1 MANTVKHINNRIH
14 SLDALRAFTLIG
26 ILFIH
31 TSQLFNY
38 NNPHNDIL
46 FTNIDHNAIY
56 LFIDKY
62 LTDRFRIIFSILF
75 GVSFYLLSNN
85 SYYPKKKF
93 VWRCMILILIGI
105 INKTFY
111 TTDILLL
118 YGVCGIMMLPFL
130 KLKINKILCLAIFLW
145 SIKIISY
152 HYNIQILE
160 NRDYGI
166 RYLMQQN
173 FITVIQYPINYAI
186 FDYITIIFP
195 FGITDT
201 LSYFFIGYIIA
212 DYGIIYKLDYLK
224 IYNRYGIIL
233 IIATIIVSIFFH
245 FTYDPFIKNIFYLL
259 SAISYSY
266 IFICLYNHAKEYFIK
281 ISTLEQMGRLG
292 LTNYTCIDL
301 FGVLFVSSFVFK
313 YNLTFCYIFCFSL
326 IILVFLLIF
335 SNIWLSYHKNGPM
348 ESAWRKLTNICFQ
361 YSNKK
366 AL

>member
-1 MANTVKHINNRIH
+1 MNSSKYSQNRIR
-14 SLDALRAFTLIG
+14 SIDALRAFTLIG

-38 NNPHNDIL
+38 NNSHNDIL
-46 FTNIDHNAIY
+46 FTNIDHNVIY
-56 LFIDKY
+56 LFIDKF
-62 LTDRFRIIFSILF
+62 LTYRFRIIFSLLF

-85 SYYPKKKF
+85 HYPKKKF
-93 VWRCMILILIGI
+93 MWRCMILTLIGI

-111 TTDILLL
+111 TTDILFL
-118 YGVCGIMMLPFL
+118 YGICGIMMLPFL
-130 KLKINKILCLAIFLW
+130 KLKINKILYLAIFLW
-145 SIKIISY
+145 SIKFIFY
-152 HYNIQILE
+152 YYNIQICE
-160 NRDYGI
+160 SRDFCV
-166 RYLMQQN
+166 RYLIQQN
-173 FITVIQYPINYAI
+173 FINVIQYPINYAI

-212 DYGIIYKLDYLK
+212 DYGIIHKLDCLR
-224 IYNRYGIIL
+224 ISNGYGIIL
-233 IIATIIVSIFFH
+233 IITTIIASVFFH
-245 FTYDPFIKNIFYLL
+245 FTYDPFIKNVFHLL

-266 IFICLYNHAKEYFIK
+266 IFICLYNHVKEYFIK
-281 ISTLEQMGRLG
+281 ISILEQMGRLG

-313 YNLTFCYIFCFSL
+313 YELTFCYIFCFSL
-326 IILVFLLIF
+326 AVLVFLIIF
-335 SNIWLSYHKNGPM
+335 SNIWLNYHKNGPI

-361 YSNKK
+361 YNNKK